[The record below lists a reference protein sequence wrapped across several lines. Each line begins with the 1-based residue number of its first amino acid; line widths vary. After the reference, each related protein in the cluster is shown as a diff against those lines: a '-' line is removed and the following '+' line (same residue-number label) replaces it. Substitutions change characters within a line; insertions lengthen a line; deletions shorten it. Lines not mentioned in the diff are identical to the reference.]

1 MADLISLTVGRYTIQ
16 AHIRAVP
23 GDDNYDRS
31 LDIPAQY
38 WPALLDHL
46 GLDPDVAVA
55 DKPFEEFVTERRIR
69 SASIARLGASS
80 AEAPVVLDVAMGDFD
95 YEPGV
100 SMAFYVNV
108 TNNSGETSFD
118 FLVSIGI
125 SHSID
130 R

>member
-1 MADLISLTVGRYTIQ
+1 MADLVSIKVGRYTIQ

-31 LDIPAQY
+31 LDIPEEY
-38 WPALLDHL
+38 WPAILQHL
-46 GLDPDVAVA
+46 NLDPAVAVA
-55 DKPFEEFVTERRIR
+55 DKPFEEFIAEGVIR
-69 SASIARLGASS
+69 SVSITRLGNSS
-80 AEAPVVLDVAMGDFD
+80 SEAPAVLDVAMGDFD

-100 SMAFYVNV
+100 SMAFYANV
-108 TNNSGETSFD
+108 TNNAAENSYD
-118 FLVSIGI
+118 FIVSIGI